1 MGASKPSRSRRCIIN
16 SGAVSKTDSVFH
28 PIGLNDDQVRKNYR
42 STEPGRSRKNRVAQT
57 DRPPDGA
64 TKPCPPTDQKA
75 RTCDKARF
83 RERLNGSTMPNR
95 TGQPWPKVSSEP
107 ARPTRPGSFFA
118 RAQRPRSAARAEGA
132 RMNTANVHAG
142 RLERRV
148 RLVVIVTGPEFQSY
162 YSLLFL
168 NILPSSNVGM

>member
-83 RERLNGSTMPNR
+83 RERPNGSTMPNR

-107 ARPTRPGSFFA
+107 VRPTRSCPFFA
-118 RAQRPRSAARAEGA
+118 RAQHP
-132 RMNTANVHAG
+132 TAIKLSRHSG
-142 RLERRV
+142 MDRRNPDC
-148 RLVVIVTGPEFQSY
+148 RDANNLCHPW
-162 YSLLFL
+162 SLGSGDPCRNDGFFL
-168 NILPSSNVGM
+168 NLMAVAQRQS